1 MFESALYYPTIDIH
15 NEAWLKSAALFW
27 DRIETI
33 VPESEERPYR
43 RRSTRLLQDEG
54 ILFAHRVNPFSDE
67 VRGLEQDVVKFMD
80 TPEGKKSFIKPWGGS
95 AVSIVNRRN
104 RNVEDSTYNG
114 ERIRE
119 YIVDMMARTYR
130 DFYIHVEKL
139 PMILRDRLGL
149 QQIEDEYVWASRG
162 FMSFYMTLL
171 SNRICQNNRMA
182 LLTDRVYQNNLSNR
196 ILTDGLNSVDGR
208 RNKRNVKKGMM
219 YQIIMDDIKVDS
231 HTPMETIVRYKRERR
246 HELALFRAEMD
257 RLLAFDT
264 EGMNEK
270 DFEHEIQSIYL
281 RQVLPTI
288 DALKSTLKDAR
299 INWVTGLGT
308 CVMTGVMPAIMGF
321 GPDIKTNVA
330 IGVCEGLGLAL
341 TSLPYLLKR
350 NDYESSPYSYLI
362 KMNKELSAYRRI

>member
-33 VPESEERPYR
+33 VPESEEKPYR
-43 RRSTRLLQDEG
+43 RRSTKCLQDEG
-54 ILFAHRVNPFSDE
+54 ILFAHRVNPFSEE
-67 VRGLEQDVVKFMD
+67 VRGLEQDVVKYIN
-80 TPEGKKSFIKPWGGS
+80 TTEGKMSFVKPWRRP
-95 AVSIVNRRN
+95 AMSIVNSRRS
-104 RNVEDSTYNG
+104 EDMLDD
-114 ERIRE
+114 RPQMLRE
-119 YIVDMMARTYR
+119 YYEHKWTDKYR

-149 QQIEDEYVWASRG
+149 QETEDGYVWASRG

-196 ILTDGLNSVDGR
+196 ILSDGLTPIVGR
-208 RNKRNVKKGMM
+208 RNLRNMKRGMM
-219 YQIIMDDIKVDS
+219 YQVVIDDIKVDT
-231 HTPMETIVRYKRERR
+231 HTPMEAIVRYKRNRR
-246 HELALFRAEMD
+246 HELASFRAEMD

-264 EGMNEK
+264 DGMNEK
-270 DFEHEIQSIYL
+270 DFEHEVQRIYL

-288 DALKSTLKDAR
+288 EALKATLKDAK
-299 INWVTGLGT
+299 INWMTGLGI
-308 CVMTGVMPAIMGF
+308 CMMTGVMPAIMGM
-321 GPDIKTNVA
+321 GPDVKTNFA

-350 NDYESSPYSYLI
+350 NDYESSPYSYLVR
-362 KMNKELSAYRRI
+362 MNKELSVAKRL